1 MYSERIMI
9 YTQDKV
15 NLHTHS
21 FYCIH
26 GTGRISEYISE
37 AQKAGL
43 QVLGFSEHVPLPDRE
58 YRKGDR
64 MTYPQLPLY
73 EKDVLEARKTSKT
86 VVLLGME
93 CDWLP
98 DEVSY
103 YRDELLSRRGYDY
116 LIGAV
121 HHMINPATGVEKYL
135 GRIPSLPVK
144 TLMDYVD
151 IYNAGIASGLFIF
164 CAHPD
169 LVFAA
174 YKDWDANAVAAS
186 RDIIRCAK
194 QFDMPLEINGYGL
207 VKPPVDTPQGP
218 RPMYPVRQFWEM
230 ALEEGVRVVA
240 NSDAHR
246 PEDVASNMFG
256 AMDFAKSMGI
266 KLCTYDIDL
275 TSTVRVRVL

>member
-1 MYSERIMI
+1 MI

-26 GTGRISEYISE
+26 GTGRISEYVSE
-37 AQKAGL
+37 AEKAGL

-73 EKDVLEARKTSKT
+73 EKDVLEARRTSGMQI
-86 VVLLGME
+86 LLGME

-98 DEVSY
+98 DEASY
-103 YRDELLSRRGYDY
+103 YRDELAGSRGYDF

-121 HHMINPATGVEKYL
+121 HHMPNPATGVEKYL
-135 GRIPSLPVK
+135 GRIADLPVK

-151 IYNAGIASGLFIF
+151 IYNEGIASGLFIF

-174 YKDWDANAVAAS
+174 YRDWDSNAVSAS

-194 QFDMPLEINGYGL
+194 QYDMPLEINGYGL
-207 VKPPVDTPQGP
+207 VKPPVETPQGP
-218 RPMYPVRQFWEM
+218 RPMYPVRRFWEM

-246 PEDVASNMFG
+246 PEDVGRNMLG
-256 AMDFAKSMGI
+256 AMSFAASMGI
-266 KLCTYDIDL
+266 KLCSYEIDL
-275 TSTVRVRVL
+275 NSKTRVKVL